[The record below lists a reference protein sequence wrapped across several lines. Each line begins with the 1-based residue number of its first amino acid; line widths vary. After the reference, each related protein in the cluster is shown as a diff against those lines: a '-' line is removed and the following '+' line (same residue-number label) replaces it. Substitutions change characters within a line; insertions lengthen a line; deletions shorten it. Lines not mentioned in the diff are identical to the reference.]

1 MSAKTRHDSRIGDR
15 SLRASTDYGKKFPF
29 LESESLPV
37 HDAVMGRPLMS
48 SVVQLIAAVL
58 LSGCAKEHLK
68 TEQALTAAQFVQ
80 YRGTPEVATRLK
92 EYPPYTFLQIQQK
105 KQKPKYVFSSP
116 ARKTIFVGDEAALKR
131 YSAYLTA
138 QQQSDNMRRVETQQR
153 AANFQQALASGL
165 AAGAVTASQQ
175 PVYQAPIYQPPP
187 QMQIPS
193 FQAPQMQV
201 QVPQTTTF
209 RPDGFGGYRGS
220 DGSTVKPDG
229 FGGYR
234 VNGGY

>member
-1 MSAKTRHDSRIGDR
+1 MRRIV
-15 SLRASTDYGKKFPF
+15 FP
-29 LESESLPV
+29 S
-37 HDAVMGRPLMS
+37 AVMFT
-48 SVVQLIAAVL
+48 AVIF
-58 LSGCAKEHLK
+58 LSGCATDHLK
-68 TEQALTAAQFVQ
+68 TEQALAAARFMQ
-80 YRGTPEVATRLK
+80 YRGTSEVATRLK